1 MLTIIQRNEPRWLP
15 VPLTDD
21 ELLLRGNELARALEE
36 KSELEERL
44 KSERDD
50 IKSEIGTR
58 NERILKLRGSIRSK
72 REQREVLCEWSR
84 NDERMVMELHR
95 QDSGEVIES
104 RPMTAEER
112 QEKLNLKPVP
122 PRAKATADGE

>member
-36 KSELEERL
+36 KSELE
-44 KSERDD
+44 
-50 IKSEIGTR
+50 SEIGTR